1 MNVRL
6 FCPIA
11 ALAFALTAAAQD
23 ATTSPQSPPPSN
35 QGQRGA
41 GGRGGWGRGE
51 MGRGL
56 MGTVTDVAA
65 DHYTIKTENGET
77 YTVHFSANTRILK
90 QQARARGEGGQAAAD
105 GGQRGGGQGG
115 YGQGGNP
122 PITLKPTDI
131 KVGDA
136 IAAMGEI
143 DATSKSVGAV
153 MIMQIDPERAKQ
165 MREMQANYGKTW
177 LAGKVT
183 AIDGVKVTLMGGV
196 DNSTH
201 TFTADENTTFRKRRD
216 PITLADIQVGDMIR
230 VDGSMKD
237 GAFLATT
244 VNAMGAPPA
253 GETNVPPL
261 GQPPAPP
268 Q

>member
-90 QQARARGEGGQAAAD
+90 QQARARGEGGQPPPTAGSAAAA
-105 GGQRGGGQGG
+105 R
-115 YGQGGNP
+115 
-122 PITLKPTDI
+122 
-131 KVGDA
+131 
-136 IAAMGEI
+136 AA
-143 DATSKSVGAV
+143 T
-153 MIMQIDPERAKQ
+153 
-165 MREMQANYGKTW
+165 
-177 LAGKVT
+177 GKV
-183 AIDGVKVTLMGGV
+183 AI
-196 DNSTH
+196 
-201 TFTADENTTFRKRRD
+201 R
-216 PITLADIQVGDMIR
+216 P
-230 VDGSMKD
+230 
-237 GAFLATT
+237 
-244 VNAMGAPPA
+244 
-253 GETNVPPL
+253 
-261 GQPPAPP
+261 
-268 Q
+268 